1 MSPAG
6 DVAVHVAEQLGWFCL
21 ACRPGEKIP
30 RHNDWPKLATK
41 DPKVIARWFHKGSH
55 ANIGVKTGPDSGIW
69 IFDVD
74 PRNGGA
80 ESLAKLLAE
89 HGPLP
94 LTLVQDTPSGGLHY
108 VFRWPAEGG
117 IRNRAHI
124 ADGLDVRGENGQ
136 FLVQPSVL
144 IDKATGE
151 ILGEWRWRN
160 WGTQI
165 AHGPE
170 WLLTKVRAH
179 HAQKPAEPG
188 PQPKIPLGWGDRDRE
203 EAVARG
209 ALDRICDEIRSAPAG
224 AQEQTLNGGAYR
236 IGRWV
241 ARGHLPEFYARERL
255 IHAGLSMMSYDAADP
270 WTPSVVSAKVQRGMK
285 DGAAA
290 GPADLKPGERPTLK
304 TIEGGSKRPKG
315 AREPDNSAPAPDL
328 RVAASSSDWM
338 HEHHFRYGPRGLLAP
353 KDPENVR
360 LMIEYWPQM
369 QGRYSHNRWDDALT
383 INRPWPEDPR
393 TDYPRPV
400 VDSDFLALQAR
411 LWREGLTPTKELVAD
426 ALIEVA
432 HRAWAI
438 NPLTSY
444 LDALKWD
451 TVDRLDTWLSGYM
464 GVPDS
469 PEARLFG
476 RKFLIGAVARAKR
489 PRCKNDTMLNVR
501 GRQGQRKS
509 TALRALFGEL
519 YFSDNLGDIR
529 DKDALMGLAGMWGI
543 EWAEMSGQG
552 KGQGSDAALKAFL
565 SRQEDRYR
573 PPYGRSVIMR
583 PRQCVIIG
591 TTNKKAYLHDASGGR
606 RYWPVE
612 CVQLIDIDAIT
623 RDRDQLWAEAM
634 MRFDAGETWWLEGSK
649 ETEIAEAAQ
658 EAVFEV
664 DPWESIIL
672 QKIADLRPRGWI
684 PTSEIL
690 ALWIGVTNE
699 RVSSEH
705 ARRVREIMERIGVPD
720 KRDRLPSGQQLN
732 GYSFGEEEMK

>member
-1 MSPAG
+1 MPSKVG
-6 DVAVHVAEQLGWFCL
+6 EVAIHMAATLGWRCL
-21 ACRPGEKIP
+21 PVEPGGKIP
-30 RHNDWPKLATK
+30 RLGQWQIEATT
-41 DPKVIARWFHKGSH
+41 DSTQLSRWFHTRSH
-55 ANIGVKTGPDSGIW
+55 ANLGVATGPKSGIW
-69 IFDVD
+69 ILDVD
-74 PRNGGA
+74 PRHGGA
-80 ESLAKLLAE
+80 ESLAKLIAE

-108 VFRWPAEGG
+108 VFRWPADGG
-117 IRNRAHI
+117 VRTRAHI
-124 ADGLDVRGENGQ
+124 DDGLDVRGEGGQ
-136 FLVQPSVL
+136 FVVQPST
-144 IDKATGE
+144 ITDKETGE
-151 ILGEWRWRN
+151 IREWKWRN
-160 WGTQI
+160 WGQPI
-165 AHGPE
+165 ADAPE
-170 WLLTKVRAH
+170 WLLAAVRAH
-179 HAQKPAEPG
+179 HAQQPAEPG

-209 ALDRICDEIRSAPAG
+209 ALDGVCDEIRSAPNS

-255 IHAGLSMMSYDAADP
+255 IHAGLSMTSYDASDP
-270 WTPSVVSAKVQRGMK
+270 WTPSVVSAKVERAMR

-290 GPADLKPGERPTLK
+290 GPADLKPSGRPPLK

-315 AREPDNSAPAPDL
+315 AREPEGSAAPDL

-338 HEHHFRYGPRGLLAP
+338 HEHHFSYGPKGLLNP
-353 KDPENVR
+353 KDPENIR
-360 LMIEYWPQM
+360 LMIEHWPQM
-369 QGRYSHNRWDDALT
+369 QGRYNHNRWDDALT

-411 LWREGLTPTKELVAD
+411 LWREGLTPTKEMVAD

-444 LDALKWD
+444 LDALEWD
-451 TVDRLDTWLSGYM
+451 GIDRLDTWLSSYM

-519 YFSDNLGDIR
+519 YFSDNLGNVR

-543 EWAEMSGQG
+543 EWAEMSGQS
-552 KGQGSDAALKAFL
+552 KGSDADLKAFL

-573 PPYGRSVIMR
+573 PPYGRAVVMR

-623 RDRDQLWAEAM
+623 KHRDQLWAEAM
-634 MRFDAGETWWLEGSK
+634 LRFDAGETWWLEGSK
-649 ETEIAEAAQ
+649 ETEIAETAQ

-664 DPWESIIL
+664 DPWESIIV
-672 QKIADLRPRGWI
+672 QKIAEHLPNGWV
-684 PTSEIL
+684 PTAEIL
-690 ALWIGVTNE
+690 SLWIGVTNE
-699 RVSSEH
+699 RVSTEH
-705 ARRVREIMERIGVPD
+705 ARRVREIMERLGVPD
-720 KRDRLPSGQQLN
+720 KRDRLPTGQQLN
-732 GYSFGEEEMK
+732 GYVFGEEMDK